1 VIGACRR
8 HQWRREQKEQ
18 RYAGDGA
25 EREEQRRIT
34 ETLRHDAADRRAER
48 RADVRSTSAP
58 RGVVTAI
65 PAMPAM
71 VMTTPIPAG
80 EQRRACRNTPR
91 NGLRPA

>member
-8 HQWRREQKEQ
+8 HQWPRRDPKEQ

-25 EREEQRRIT
+25 EREEQRRIA
-34 ETLRHDAADRRAER
+34 ETPRHDAADRRAER

-58 RGVVTAI
+58 RGVMTAI
-65 PAMPAM
+65 PAMPAT

-80 EQRRACRNTPR
+80 DAYRNTPR
-91 NGLRPA
+91 NGPGPA